1 MKFGWRL
8 LASLALA
15 LVLGAGLLLAFES
28 RAAVER
34 INHVL
39 DLLRGSGLAGYFGFA
54 LIQALV
60 ATIGIVPASLMGIAA
75 GLTYGLWTGFVL
87 AAAGTM
93 LGGWLAFL
101 LSRSMFRPWIA
112 AFLEKRGRMANF
124 DRALGEGSW
133 RLVCLI
139 RISPVMPFSMTSY
152 ALGMTRIDQRSYM
165 LGTLA
170 SMPALLAYVATG
182 AFAHSTLSAAVQGD
196 GYLRLVPLGIGV
208 IATAVATFHLRKL
221 VIGALS
227 TEPALP

>member
-1 MKFGWRL
+1 MKSPLRL
-8 LASLALA
+8 LLSLCLALA
-15 LVLGAGLLLAFES
+15 VGGGLLLAFES

-34 INHVL
+34 ITHL
-39 DLLRGSGLAGYFGFA
+39 LELLRGVGFAGYFGFA
-54 LIQALV
+54 LAQALV
-60 ATIGIVPASLMGIAA
+60 ATVGVLPASLMGIAA

-93 LGGWLAFL
+93 LGGWIAFL
-101 LSRSMFRPWIA
+101 LSRSVFRPWIA
-112 AFLEKRGRMANF
+112 DFLQRRGRMARF
-124 DRALGEGSW
+124 DAALGEGSW

-152 ALGMTRIDQRSYM
+152 ALGMTRIDQRSYL

-182 AFAHSTLSAAVQGD
+182 AFAHSTLSVAAQG
-196 GYLRLVPLGIGV
+196 GGLVRLLPLGLGV
-208 IATAVATFHLRKL
+208 IATVAATIHLRKL

-227 TEPALP
+227 SEPALP